1 MPREFITGWRR
12 TEPKRSCRSLADFR
26 RQLFLWK
33 PAAWVAANPDKWPC
47 LACRGRGW
55 NYDPTDPPCPI
66 EGNRSRRTLEC
77 ATCGGSGC
85 GTRKAVA
92 EAYRQLVEAFKA
104 EKADY
109 DRLVTVHKAAFK
121 RLTVKQMQALKELGI

>member
-1 MPREFITGWRR
+1 MPCTFSTGWKHVKPVR
-12 TEPKRSCRSLADFR
+12 PYRSLQEFATK
-26 RQLFLWK
+26 QHWLGLH
-33 PAAWVAANPDKWPC
+33 PADKWPC

-85 GTRKAVA
+85 GPRKAVA
-92 EAYRQLVEAFKA
+92 EAYRQLVEAFKT

-109 DRLVTVHKAAFK
+109 DRLVKVYKAAIK
-121 RLTVKQMQALKELGI
+121 RLTVKQIQALKELGI